1 MLFTRL
7 TKSKTI
13 AHNFIGNQK
22 PRHLFTL
29 FSVAMDWFAFLAV
42 NFVRSTLFLYH
53 LYSISLEL
61 NLVNRPEQINCDFPF
76 YPRLHLLAPCNIHH
90 SILASIYLQA
100 AALLV
105 VCLRKTGKG
114 DIEPVLVTSAQFF
127 LVLLFSIHPQ
137 ANTPFLPGDNSF
149 FYSAS
154 PLRLHVVFIVWQAL
168 FYVSR
173 IDFIELFE
181 FQQSLMEAA
190 SSSMHSIDASSL
202 ADSMDS
208 QSEPDELFSSLS
220 LS

>member
-7 TKSKTI
+7 TKSKTM
-13 AHNFIGNQK
+13 AHNFTGNQK
-22 PRHLFTL
+22 PYRLFTIL
-29 FSVAMDWFAFLAV
+29 SVAMDWFAFLAV

-61 NLVNRPEQINCDFPF
+61 KLVNRPEQNNCNFPF
-76 YPRLHLLAPCNIHH
+76 YPRLHLVAPCNIQH

-105 VCLRKTGKG
+105 VCLRKTGKI
-114 DIEPVLVTSAQFF
+114 DIEPVIVTSAQFF

-137 ANTPFLPGDNSF
+137 ANTPFLPGDNF
-149 FYSAS
+149 IFYNLC
-154 PLRLHVVFIVWQAL
+154 PLRLHVVFIAWQAL

-173 IDFIELFE
+173 INFIELFE
-181 FQQSLMEAA
+181 FQQSLTEAA
-190 SSSMHSIDASSL
+190 SSSMHSLDASSL

-208 QSEPDELFSSLS
+208 QLEPDELFSSLS